1 MEQTKRKRGAQP
13 SNQNPC
19 KHGLYSQR
27 QDKEL
32 QWETREAVAFEGLDE
47 EIALLRVKIKS
58 LFKNDPLIWKC

>member
-1 MEQTKRKRGAQP
+1 MEQTKIKRGPQP

-32 QWETREAVAFEGLDE
+32 QRETREAVASEGLDE

-58 LFKNDPLIWKC
+58 LFKNDP